1 MTETRW
7 LDPLEM
13 RIWRGFLEASL
24 RVDRRLDVSL
34 KEAAGLTLEDYEVL
48 VALSE
53 SEGRRLR
60 MSELSAWLLHS
71 QSRLSHRIDRLEQ
84 RGLVRREKCPNDGR
98 GLLAVLTDDGFA
110 ELTAAAPGHLGD
122 VRAALI
128 DLIEPAEREV
138 VANVL
143 ERIVAANRD
152 PDDQTGSGQ
161 AARS

>member
-1 MTETRW
+1 MTEPRW

>member
-1 MTETRW
+1 MTEPRW

-24 RVDRRLDVSL
+24 RVDQRLDASL

-71 QSRLSHRIDRLEQ
+71 QSRLSHRIDRLER
-84 RGLVRREKCPNDGR
+84 RGLVRREKCPEDGR

-110 ELTAAAPGHLGD
+110 ELVAAAPGHLGD
-122 VRAALI
+122 VRGALI

-152 PDDQTGSGQ
+152 PDTQTGIGQ